1 MINNVSPSAGAQPA
15 ATDAS
20 QTASGGKTVYHT
32 PFGDVMV
39 DTLATPD
46 TPAGTGRPA
55 IPPVVVHAALAASNP
70 APAPAA
76 PTPAAPAT
84 PTLESKFGN
93 QPYLEKPAGTGPLG
107 SYDFNPIYFATKSTA
122 DTVAQLVGGTVVEQ
136 NDMVTGGP
144 FSQSAPNEMIQFAD
158 GRQVNAGIVANF
170 FNHGYS
176 QSYID
181 TLLKQVANGSNT

>member
-1 MINNVSPSAGAQPA
+1 MIDNVSPSGGAKPA

-20 QTASGGKTVYHT
+20 QPASSGKTIYHT

-55 IPPVVVHAALAASNP
+55 VPPVVVHAALAASNP
-70 APAPAA
+70 APAA
-76 PTPAAPAT
+76 AAPAT
-84 PTLESKFGN
+84 PTLESEFGN
-93 QPYLEKPAGTGPLG
+93 QPYLDKPVGKNPVGQ
-107 SYDFNPIYFATKSTA
+107 YDFNPIYFATKSTA
-122 DTVAQLVGGTVVEQ
+122 NTVAQLVGGTVVEQ

-170 FNHGYS
+170 FNHGYP

-181 TLLKQVANGSNT
+181 TLLKQVASGSNT

>member
-1 MINNVSPSAGAQPA
+1 MIDNVSASAGAQPA

-20 QTASGGKTVYHT
+20 QTASGGKTIYHT

-46 TPAGTGRPA
+46 AGAGAGRPA
-55 IPPVVVHAALAASNP
+55 IAPVVVHAALAASNP
-70 APAPAA
+70 APAA
-76 PTPAAPAT
+76 AAPAT
-84 PTLESKFGN
+84 PTLESEFGT
-93 QPYLEKPAGTGPLG
+93 QPYLDKPAGKGPLG
-107 SYDFNPIYFATKSTA
+107 PYDFNPIYFATRDTA
-122 DTVAQLVGGTVVEQ
+122 NTVAKLVGGTVVEQ

-144 FSQSAPNEMIQFAD
+144 FAQSAPNEMIQFAD

-170 FNHGYS
+170 FNHGYP

-181 TLLKQVANGSNT
+181 TLLKQVADGSNT